1 MNLEE
6 LKSAWQVYDQKLR
19 LSQAIDE
26 KIIISMIKE
35 RSKSRIARLRRE
47 NALLS
52 VILFIELLLLGAI
65 FMGNPFDFKY
75 KLQFMPFIFL
85 VIGIIMAL
93 AVLLKNY
100 KMLDVEIS
108 NANLSAFLKKIIG
121 EYDKSKEA
129 EKWFGL
135 IILSSGC
142 MTVLSFLPN
151 KLDKKGVWPAIID
164 TAIPMMICL
173 AIYFLAFK
181 FGAFKNRKAD
191 AFKDDLRELEELSL
205 ELKEN

>member
-6 LKSAWQVYDQKLR
+6 LKSAWQVYDQKLQS
-19 LSQAIDE
+19 SQAIDE

-35 RSKSRIARLRRE
+35 RSKSRVARLRRE

-52 VILFIELLLLGAI
+52 AILFVELLLLGAI

-75 KLQFMPFIFL
+75 KVQFVPFIFL

-100 KMLDVEIS
+100 KMLDTDIS
-108 NANLSAFLKKIIG
+108 NTNLNAFLKKIIG
-121 EYDKSKEA
+121 EYEKSKQA
-129 EKWFGL
+129 EKWFGI

-142 MTVLSFLPN
+142 LTVLSFLPN
-151 KLDKKGVWPAIID
+151 KLDKKGVWPAMID

-181 FGAFKNRKAD
+181 VGAFKNRKAD
-191 AFKDDLRELEELSL
+191 GFKDDLRELEELSL
-205 ELKEN
+205 ELIKN